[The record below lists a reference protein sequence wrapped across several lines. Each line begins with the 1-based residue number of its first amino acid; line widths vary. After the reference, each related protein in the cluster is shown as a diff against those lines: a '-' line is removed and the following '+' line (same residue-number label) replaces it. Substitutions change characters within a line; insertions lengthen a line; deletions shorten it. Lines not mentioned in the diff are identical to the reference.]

1 MKKETAYQ
9 RRGCSIFCKIL
20 HSLLLVLLA
29 KVLVL
34 IFAISTSRVTS
45 QLNENAEDILDKQVE
60 NRANYLRQ
68 NLIQAQDLNAI
79 SGTIDGV
86 TRELVDQG
94 IVDLNTL
101 DTSSEEALPL
111 LQAIVPELV
120 STLRTKP
127 VNGIFVIL
135 STHDLNHRADDS
147 YLPGLYIRDLDSS
160 ALSTDRNADLLAER
174 GPATAFAPLG
184 ISTDKGWSPAMPYQ
198 PDGKTSFYKESF
210 QIAYASKSKLSA
222 EDYGRWTPATFRLKG
237 DDRDALAY
245 VQPLILDDGTVY
257 GVVGVELLTSYLTT
271 QLPSNELQNTDH
283 GTYLL
288 ATTDADLKRD
298 DVINV
303 RTAFLTGEDA
313 DKNMPQTLTLY
324 RDGMDWKFWLDGE
337 EQYATLQQLGLYSRN
352 APFSGEAW
360 LLIGIVAQNDL
371 YRFSHS
377 VRNLLL
383 VAALLTAVV
392 GLGCSVAV
400 ARQLAKP
407 VAQLSNELARAQ
419 KDHVSVPEFSR
430 TGIRE
435 LDQFASAIVQL
446 SRENEE
452 VTALERRRIE
462 HERDYDILTGLY
474 NRQAFQRVCES
485 LFAKPETLGH
495 AALLMTDLDNLKT
508 INDTYGHDW
517 GDQYLRQT
525 GRCLAAST
533 PPGTLAARLSGGVAW
548 YPEDGTDFNT
558 LKKYA
563 DFAMYQVKHS
573 RKGEMKE
580 FDIGMYNQEA
590 YALQTR
596 SEFEQMLRDQAVSYH
611 FQPIFS
617 ARNGR
622 AIAYEALMRPEMPTL
637 RSPLTV
643 MKLARE
649 LNRLYDIEHITL
661 FKASSAFEK
670 LKERG
675 LIREDS
681 LLFINSIAS
690 VSLNDTDW
698 RDYRGRFP
706 ELARKLVVEITEEE
720 ELDPTQLERK
730 RAMAGASGIFALD
743 DYGSGYSNGSSLLTI
758 APRYVKVDI
767 SIIRSIDTNTD
778 KQQFLASL
786 VDYARPRNILVL
798 AEGVETT
805 AELRKVLELGVDLLQ
820 GYCLARPAAV
830 PPPLS
835 KEAADIIH
843 RMKRC

>member
-29 KVLVL
+29 EMLLL

-324 RDGMDWKFWLDGE
+324 RDEMDWMFWLDGE

-360 LLIGIVAQNDL
+360 LLIGTVAKNDL

-377 VRNLLL
+377 VRNLL
-383 VAALLTAVV
+383 VMAALLAAVV
-392 GLGCSVAV
+392 GLVCSVVV

-407 VAQLSNELARAQ
+407 VAQLSKELAGLRTTMSACRSSPHGHPGAGPVCKRYRPAEPGKRGGDGAGAPPHRA
-419 KDHVSVPEFSR
+419 R
-430 TGIRE
+430 
-435 LDQFASAIVQL
+435 
-446 SRENEE
+446 
-452 VTALERRRIE
+452 
-462 HERDYDILTGLY
+462 
-474 NRQAFQRVCES
+474 
-485 LFAKPETLGH
+485 
-495 AALLMTDLDNLKT
+495 
-508 INDTYGHDW
+508 
-517 GDQYLRQT
+517 
-525 GRCLAAST
+525 
-533 PPGTLAARLSGGVAW
+533 ARLR
-548 YPEDGTDFNT
+548 YPDGP
-558 LKKYA
+558 
-563 DFAMYQVKHS
+563 V
-573 RKGEMKE
+573 
-580 FDIGMYNQEA
+580 
-590 YALQTR
+590 
-596 SEFEQMLRDQAVSYH
+596 
-611 FQPIFS
+611 QP
-617 ARNGR
+617 
-622 AIAYEALMRPEMPTL
+622 
-637 RSPLTV
+637 
-643 MKLARE
+643 
-649 LNRLYDIEHITL
+649 
-661 FKASSAFEK
+661 
-670 LKERG
+670 
-675 LIREDS
+675 
-681 LLFINSIAS
+681 
-690 VSLNDTDW
+690 
-698 RDYRGRFP
+698 
-706 ELARKLVVEITEEE
+706 
-720 ELDPTQLERK
+720 
-730 RAMAGASGIFALD
+730 SGIPA
-743 DYGSGYSNGSSLLTI
+743 GVREPVCQAGNAG
-758 APRYVKVDI
+758 PR
-767 SIIRSIDTNTD
+767 
-778 KQQFLASL
+778 
-786 VDYARPRNILVL
+786 
-798 AEGVETT
+798 
-805 AELRKVLELGVDLLQ
+805 
-820 GYCLARPAAV
+820 RPAYDRPGQPENHQRHLWPRLGRPV
-830 PPPLS
+830 PPPDGPLPGGQYP
-835 KEAADIIH
+835 AGH
-843 RMKRC
+843 PLCPPLGR